1 MESNMDT
8 RVIFK
13 ERLEHGQVV
22 FFTGAGIS
30 FALPAGLPLGK
41 QIIDSI
47 TSLIINNAD
56 IRQSFPDKLIDSWE
70 KIISQVPMELIW
82 ETLVR
87 STDEGILS
95 ALKILES
102 GFPNKDHISIAL
114 ACERF
119 NVRVIF
125 TLNFD
130 LLHEKAFETYTN
142 LLPISIVT
150 KEDFLNFLN
159 QEKYTHLSNKVY
171 IIHLHNALM
180 SADYKDLITTV
191 SKVGTGLPR
200 YKQLAFKKVLENNDV
215 ICAGYSNGD
224 VDTFPV
230 IAGMLRSLF
239 WYKYGIEEELPSSVK
254 KAKDNFG
261 RRFVMVERLPHESG
275 FGEMLCSLDATISSK
290 IEKISEGFSSQ
301 KTFTPKE
308 RINEMEHILVEH
320 LGTEED
326 KRTQRSRLFL
336 AILLDEL
343 GRRDESLRILQIG
356 ISDNKTIYVE
366 NMVAGHVAERLGDVT
381 KAIQHFL
388 LAQDNARSEREK
400 YEALLERSSAHL
412 GVWKRFPHKI
422 SNLLIWLVNI
432 KKLSNTGF
440 DKIEQRRLWEIGDF
454 AQFIADY
461 LIIPSTI
468 AVWKIKEHLKYAFY
482 LNILDRISLL
492 VLKPARNFFLKLS
505 AKYYFSA
512 IKLAMKLDEDTL
524 PNYTGLSYIRAAEVI
539 AALGKRN
546 QAKYLLGM
554 SKKGEAYYEWT
565 QSQHGFANSTCA
577 SAIVSFYAKDFN
589 TSQVLFESAIKQY
602 GSHSAG
608 ILKCK
613 IFLFRLLFWQ
623 KWLS

>member
-1 MESNMDT
+1 M
-8 RVIFK
+8 RVILK
-13 ERLEHGQVV
+13 ERLEHGQIV

-47 TSLIINNAD
+47 TSLVINNAD
-56 IRQSFPDKLIDSWE
+56 IRRLFPKELIDSWE
-70 KIISQVPMELIW
+70 KTISQVPMELIW

-87 STDEGILS
+87 STDEGVLS

-119 NVRVIF
+119 DVRVVF

-150 KEDFLNFLN
+150 KEDFLDFLN

-171 IIHLHNALM
+171 IIHLHNALI
-180 SADYKDLITTV
+180 SADYKDLVTTV

-200 YKQLAFKKVLENNDV
+200 YKQLVFKKVLENNDV

-230 IAGMLRSLF
+230 IASTLHNLF

-254 KAKDNFG
+254 KAKDSFG
-261 RRFVMVERLPHESG
+261 RRFVMVERLPYESG
-275 FGEMLCSLDATISSK
+275 FGELLCSLDATISSR

-308 RINEMEHILVEH
+308 RINEMEHILIEN
-320 LGTEED
+320 LGTAED

-343 GRRDESLRILQIG
+343 GRRDEALRILQIG
-356 ISDNKTIYVE
+356 VTDNKTIYVE

-412 GVWKRFPHKI
+412 GVWKRSPHKI

-454 AQFIADY
+454 AQFVADY
-461 LIIPSTI
+461 LIIPSAI
-468 AVWKIKEHLKYAFY
+468 AVWKMKEHLKYAFY
-482 LNILDRISLL
+482 FNILDRVSLL
-492 VLKPARNFFLKLS
+492 ILKPTRNFFLKLS

-512 IKLAMKLDEDTL
+512 ITLAMKLDEDTL

-577 SAIVSFYAKDFN
+577 SAIVSFYAKDFD
-589 TSQVLFESAIKQY
+589 TSQVLFETAIRQY

-613 IFLFRLLFWQ
+613 IFLFRLLFWR
-623 KWLS
+623 KWFS